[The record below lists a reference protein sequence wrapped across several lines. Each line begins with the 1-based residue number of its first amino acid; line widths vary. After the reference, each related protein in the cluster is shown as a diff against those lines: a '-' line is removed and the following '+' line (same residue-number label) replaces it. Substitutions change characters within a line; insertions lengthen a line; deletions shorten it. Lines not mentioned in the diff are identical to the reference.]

1 MKRLALYIV
10 LVLVGL
16 IFLGATEVSAQKK
29 MKKEAVIWPAE
40 DIKWEQLKGGPP
52 GVMIANL
59 WGNYEKGAFGAF
71 IKFPAG
77 FKSPLHT
84 HSSDGKVV
92 VVSGTLIETP
102 EGGTEKPCGP
112 GSYLSM
118 PSVVKHVSAA
128 GTDAPCIFLWEQPGK
143 FDFIPVE
150 PPNEKK

>member
-1 MKRLALYIV
+1 MKRLSLYIV

-16 IFLGATEVSAQKK
+16 IFFGATEASAQEK

-40 DIKWEQLKGGPP
+40 NIKWEQLKGGPP

-77 FKSPLHT
+77 FKTPLHT
-84 HSSDGKVV
+84 HSSDGKAV

-102 EGGTEKPCGP
+102 EGGTEKRCGS
-112 GSYLSM
+112 GSYLSI

-143 FDFIPVE
+143 FDLNPVE